1 MTNITEEKFDALVNC
16 VSKLAESVA
25 TMQLTQATK
34 GKGKNLVPVTG
45 GNSKQQ
51 AFVQRI
57 YSKGKY
63 ANVKSIEILGE
74 SLTPTG
80 IPRIELKKS
89 RLDKKTGKVVFAE
102 HPVFDYKK
110 ETL

>member
-1 MTNITEEKFDALVNC
+1 MANITEEKFDALVNC

-25 TMQLTQATK
+25 TMQLVQATK

-63 ANVKSIEILGE
+63 ANVKSIEIIGE
-74 SLTPTG
+74 QLSPKG
-80 IPRIELKKS
+80 FPMIAIRKS
-89 RLDKKTGKVVFAE
+89 RVDKKGQNVISE
-102 HPVFDYKK
+102 HPVIDFKK